1 MFREFDPSRYEYFV
15 AMDNRLSFGLSCA
28 PAIFN
33 RLSNAIVRMMSLR
46 GFTADDFVLIGR
58 TNAERQNGPATLITL
73 LHSRGFKISWKKV
86 VSTTT
91 LSYDSNLTL

>member
-15 AMDNRLSFGLSCA
+15 AMDNLLSFGLSCA

-46 GFTADDFVLIGR
+46 GFTAVVSYLDDFVLIGR
-58 TNAERQNGPATLITL
+58 TKASKRSR
-73 LHSRGFKISWKKV
+73 HSYHS
-86 VSTTT
+86 
-91 LSYDSNLTL
+91 LTFPRV

>member
-28 PAIFN
+28 PAIFH

-46 GFTADDFVLIGR
+46 GFTAVVSYLDDFVLIGR
-58 TNAERQNGPATLITL
+58 TNAERQNDPATLIAL
-73 LHSRGFKISWKKV
+73 LHSRGFKIGWKKV

-91 LSYDSNLTL
+91 LS